1 MEQLMNPVHNDNV
14 TIVNVLPTGNGFGL
28 TGNGDQV
35 YIPHNVM
42 SASKAQ
48 MGHEM
53 FAKLV
58 SNDRDPAGRTPW
70 MAIFLSSEPPASV
83 SRDLATEVINTLAE
97 GYMTTK
103 ELASELGIEVS
114 EANTVL
120 NNMFS
125 AGQLVK
131 ASVHAKP
138 NQVRA
143 SFLLWAKDINQFL

>member
-1 MEQLMNPVHNDNV
+1 
-14 TIVNVLPTGNGFGL
+14 VLPTGNGFGL

-58 SNDRDPAGRTPW
+58 NNDRDPAGRTPW
-70 MAIFLSSEPPASV
+70 MAIYLSATPPASV
-83 SRDLATEVINTLAE
+83 SRDLSTEVINALAE

-103 ELASELGIEVS
+103 EVAEELGIDVA

-120 NNMFS
+120 NNMF
-125 AGQLVK
+125 ANGQLVK

-138 NQVRA
+138 NQMRA

>member
-1 MEQLMNPVHNDNV
+1 MNPVHNDSV
-14 TIVNVLPTGNGFGL
+14 TIVNVLPTGNGFGM

-58 SNDRDPAGRTPW
+58 NNDRDPAGRTPW
-70 MAIFLSSEPPASV
+70 MAIYLSATPPASV
-83 SRDLATEVINTLAE
+83 SRDLSTEVINALAE

-103 ELASELGIEVS
+103 EVAEELGIDVA

-120 NNMFS
+120 NNMF
-125 AGQLVK
+125 ANGQLVK

-138 NQVRA
+138 NQMRA

>member
-1 MEQLMNPVHNDNV
+1 MNPVHNDNV

-70 MAIFLSSEPPASV
+70 MAIFLSDTPPASV
-83 SRDLATEVINTLAE
+83 SRDLAAEVINVLAE

-103 ELASELGIEVS
+103 EVADELGIDMP
-114 EANTVL
+114 EANSVL

-138 NQVRA
+138 NQMRA
-143 SFLLWAKDINQFL
+143 SFLLWAKDVNQFV

>member
-1 MEQLMNPVHNDNV
+1 MNPVHNDNV

-83 SRDLATEVINTLAE
+83 SRDLATEVINVLAE

-103 ELASELGIEVS
+103 EVADELGIDMP
-114 EANTVL
+114 EANALL

-125 AGQLVK
+125 NGQIVK

-143 SFLLWAKDINQFL
+143 SFLLWAKDVNQFV